1 MEITILIIFILGLT
15 ASVSTKVPII
25 YALLFG
31 YLLFSAYA
39 LKKGYSVKGVLKMS
53 FEGIK
58 TTKNILITF
67 MLIGVLTAL
76 WRAGGTIGAI
86 ISYSEKLISPKSF
99 VIAAFLLNCLVSFLT
114 GTAFGTAAT
123 MGAICMTIAYAM
135 GINPLMV
142 GGAVLSGSYFGDRC
156 SPVSTSALLVSEI
169 TKTDIYKN
177 IKNMMKTASVP
188 FLISCIIYI
197 VYGVLIGKGS
207 ISGVDAAALFKE
219 EFNIGILS
227 LLPAAVMLI
236 LSLFKVKVKITM
248 ASSILAAVLIC
259 ILREGML
266 FSDILKFAVTG
277 FKAENA
283 AIAEMIDGGGLLSMI
298 NVASI
303 VCLSSCYSGIFRET
317 GLLDGVK
324 KLIERAGE
332 RLPSY
337 TVIFLTSVINSMVS
351 CNQTLAIMLTEFM
364 CGHIEKDKEKL
375 AINLENSAVVIAP
388 LVPWSIAC
396 SVTLLSSGAP
406 AASPITAFFLYLL
419 PVYSLITA
427 KRNKKEPSV

>member
-15 ASVSTKVPII
+15 ASVIARIPII

-39 LKKGYSVKGVLKMS
+39 LKKGYSVKAVLKMS

-169 TKTDIYKN
+169 
-177 IKNMMKTASVP
+177 MR
-188 FLISCIIYI
+188 LLYI
-197 VYGVLIGKGS
+197 
-207 ISGVDAAALFKE
+207 
-219 EFNIGILS
+219 
-227 LLPAAVMLI
+227 
-236 LSLFKVKVKITM
+236 
-248 ASSILAAVLIC
+248 
-259 ILREGML
+259 
-266 FSDILKFAVTG
+266 
-277 FKAENA
+277 
-283 AIAEMIDGGGLLSMI
+283 
-298 NVASI
+298 
-303 VCLSSCYSGIFRET
+303 
-317 GLLDGVK
+317 
-324 KLIERAGE
+324 
-332 RLPSY
+332 
-337 TVIFLTSVINSMVS
+337 
-351 CNQTLAIMLTEFM
+351 
-364 CGHIEKDKEKL
+364 
-375 AINLENSAVVIAP
+375 
-388 LVPWSIAC
+388 
-396 SVTLLSSGAP
+396 
-406 AASPITAFFLYLL
+406 
-419 PVYSLITA
+419 
-427 KRNKKEPSV
+427 